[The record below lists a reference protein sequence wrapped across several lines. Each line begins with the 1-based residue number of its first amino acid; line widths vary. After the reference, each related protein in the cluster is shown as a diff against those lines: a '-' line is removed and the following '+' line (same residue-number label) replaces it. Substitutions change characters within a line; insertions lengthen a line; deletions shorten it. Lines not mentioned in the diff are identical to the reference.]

1 MKRQGRLLRLGPV
14 EGSPADRGS
23 ISGKLSQP
31 PSKAPTSPVGDLCLV
46 KQRHISLPR
55 QVHQQNPEEPQTV
68 TVRELGRTT
77 EPQMDTK
84 PLCHLHP
91 PCWRR
96 NSLAPDEEV
105 QWSLAPVAIPQSGAS
120 ARGGCLRCQEVPL
133 FLHRHIQSF
142 GPPRNPQGLPWER
155 WFSGERYGDF
165 LIRSIRHIQQTQ
177 GRRNNFTQ
185 CSRDTSSPGR
195 GCVSSNSG
203 QWSARSRRQGG
214 TGLCET
220 DARAFFPP
228 GRV

>member
-1 MKRQGRLLRLGPV
+1 M
-14 EGSPADRGS
+14 
-23 ISGKLSQP
+23 
-31 PSKAPTSPVGDLCLV
+31 
-46 KQRHISLPR
+46 
-55 QVHQQNPEEPQTV
+55 

-96 NSLAPDEEV
+96 NSLAP
-105 QWSLAPVAIPQSGAS
+105 VAIPQSGAS

-133 FLHRHIQSF
+133 FLHRQIQSF
-142 GPPRNPQGLPWER
+142 GPPRNPQGLPWGAGSPGSAMGI
-155 WFSGERYGDF
+155 FSSGPSGTSSTPRRC
-165 LIRSIRHIQQTQ
+165 RSGSTQ
-177 GRRNNFTQ
+177 G
-185 CSRDTSSPGR
+185 SRDTSSPCR
-195 GCVSSNSG
+195 SCVSSNSG

-214 TGLCET
+214 SGLCET